1 MPAEVSTLEVEATTS
16 AASSDAVDPWV
27 ANAAG
32 RIAQRAERDL
42 EDLVAVSSPSGDVQG
57 AERAVAI
64 ASAAMPPG
72 VELRRWPCSTPAC
85 APDLCAR
92 VHGAGAGRIVLLG
105 HLDTVVSH
113 AAHRPLERDG
123 DRLVGS
129 GAIDMKGGVA
139 LALGVLAELAC
150 RPELYAEL
158 ALLLVCD
165 EEWRTRPLAHVHRFE
180 GFDACLCFEA
190 GERTAG
196 GGDAVIVK
204 RKAAG
209 TLRVRAEGRA
219 AHSGVA
225 PESGRSALLA
235 LAEVARRV
243 DAGADPD
250 GPDQLTAVPTV
261 LHAGAAFNVV
271 PAEGE
276 LTCDLRAESVGAFD
290 AVLDSIPRELDEV
303 ALVCELVR
311 SWPGMDAR
319 EASAGPVAR
328 AAERL
333 GRPLIAAERGG
344 ASDAS
349 HMAGAIAL
357 TIDGLGPRGGA
368 AHNPDEWLRV
378 ESLRQRAEVALAL
391 ALTLLD
397 AR

>member
-1 MPAEVSTLEVEATTS
+1 M
-16 AASSDAVDPWV
+16 DPWV
-27 ANAAG
+27 DSAAA

-42 EDLVAVSSPSGDVQG
+42 EDLVAVSSPSGDVAG

-72 VELRRWPCSTPAC
+72 AKLERWPCSTPGC

-92 VHGAGAGRIVLLG
+92 LHGEGAAAIVLLG

-123 DRLVGS
+123 EHLVGS
-129 GAIDMKGGVA
+129 GTIDMKGGVA
-139 LALGVLAELAC
+139 LALGVLAELAAK
-150 RPELYAEL
+150 PELYAEL

-165 EEWRTRPLAHVHRFE
+165 EEWRTRPLAHAHRFA

-190 GERTAG
+190 GERTAAG
-196 GGDAVIVK
+196 DDAVIVK

-209 TLRVRAEGRA
+209 TLRVRAQGRA
-219 AHSGVA
+219 AHSGAA
-225 PESGRSALLA
+225 PERGRSALLA

-243 DAGADPD
+243 DAGADPE
-250 GPDQLTAVPTV
+250 GPDRLTAVPTI
-261 LHAGAAFNVV
+261 LHAGGAFNVV

-276 LTCDLRAESVGAFD
+276 LTCDLRADSRAAFD
-290 AVLDSIPRELDEV
+290 AVLDSIPGELDEV
-303 ALVCELVR
+303 ALACELVR

-319 EASAGPVAR
+319 EAAAGPVAR

-333 GRPLIAAERGG
+333 GRPLVGAERGG

-349 HMAGAIAL
+349 HMAEEIAL

-368 AHNPDEWLRV
+368 AHNPDEWLRA
-378 ESLRQRAEVALAL
+378 ESLGQRAEVALAL

-397 AR
+397 DR

>member
-1 MPAEVSTLEVEATTS
+1 M
-16 AASSDAVDPWV
+16 DPWV
-27 ANAAG
+27 DSAAA

-42 EDLVAVSSPSGDVQG
+42 EDLVAVSSPSGDVAG

-72 VELRRWPCSTPAC
+72 AELERWPCSTPGC

-92 VHGAGAGRIVLLG
+92 LHGEGAAAIVLLG

-123 DRLVGS
+123 EHLVGS
-129 GAIDMKGGVA
+129 GTIDMKGGVA
-139 LALGVLAELAC
+139 LALGVLAELAAK
-150 RPELYAEL
+150 PELYAEL

-165 EEWRTRPLAHVHRFE
+165 EEWRTRPLAHAHRFA

-190 GERTAG
+190 GERTAAG
-196 GGDAVIVK
+196 DDAVIVK

-209 TLRVRAEGRA
+209 TLRVRAQGRA
-219 AHSGVA
+219 AHSGAA
-225 PESGRSALLA
+225 PERGRSALLA

-243 DAGADPD
+243 DAGADPE
-250 GPDQLTAVPTV
+250 GPDRLTAVPTI
-261 LHAGAAFNVV
+261 LHAGGAFNVV

-276 LTCDLRAESVGAFD
+276 LTCDLRADSRAAFD
-290 AVLDSIPRELDEV
+290 AVLDSIPGELDEV
-303 ALVCELVR
+303 ALASELVR

-319 EASAGPVAR
+319 EAAAGPVAR

-333 GRPLIAAERGG
+333 GRPLVGAERGG

-349 HMAGAIAL
+349 HMAEEIAL

-368 AHNPDEWLRV
+368 AHNPDEWLRA
-378 ESLRQRAEVALAL
+378 ESLGQRAEVALAL

-397 AR
+397 DR